1 MSYTTITYRRD
12 GDAATVT
19 LNQPDTLNAFTAE
32 MRRDLADA
40 VSRAAGEARALVITG
55 AGRGFCAGQDL
66 GDLGQPERANLERLL
81 EDEYHPIL
89 KAIAECPIPTICAVN
104 GIAAGAGANLALAA
118 DLTIAARSASFL
130 QAFARIGLMPDAG
143 GTWWLPRLV
152 GPQRAMGLSLLADP
166 LPASTAA
173 DWGLIWEVVEDDRL
187 ATRAQELAL
196 RLAEGPTRAY
206 RAMKAA
212 LRASPGH
219 GFEEQLALEAA
230 QQQALTRT
238 RDYREGVL
246 AFLEKRKPDF
256 EGR

>member
-1 MSYTTITYRRD
+1 
-12 GDAATVT
+12 
-19 LNQPDTLNAFTAE
+19 
-32 MRRDLADA
+32 
-40 VSRAAGEARALVITG
+40 
-55 AGRGFCAGQDL
+55 
-66 GDLGQPERANLERLL
+66 
-81 EDEYHPIL
+81 
-89 KAIAECPIPTICAVN
+89 
-104 GIAAGAGANLALAA
+104 
-118 DLTIAARSASFL
+118 
-130 QAFARIGLMPDAG
+130 
-143 GTWWLPRLV
+143 
-152 GPQRAMGLSLLADP
+152 AMGLSLLADP